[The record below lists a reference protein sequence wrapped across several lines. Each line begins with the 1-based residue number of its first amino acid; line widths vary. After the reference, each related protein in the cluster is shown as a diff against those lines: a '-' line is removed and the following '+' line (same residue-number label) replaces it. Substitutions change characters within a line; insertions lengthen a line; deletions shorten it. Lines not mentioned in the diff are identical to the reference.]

1 MAERRHAEIAG
12 AGFSGLTIAT
22 ALAQR
27 GWSVRVHERA
37 PEVRAFGAGIWL
49 WDNGIRVLNAIGA
62 VDEALDDCTEAKMWE
77 SWDHKGGLVD
87 RMQFGVGGGSRVFC
101 VVRQQL
107 LMAILHAAERA
118 GVEVRTNSEVV
129 GATETGALTLA
140 SGETLKADLV
150 IGADGVRSKVRD
162 SLGLLKKRHVHI
174 DGAIRVLI
182 PRTKEEYETEEGRKI
197 REWWSGS
204 RRLLYTPCTHDVVYL
219 CFTMMA
225 RDREATQIPLRK
237 DVWTR
242 SFPQLAHMIER
253 VGNDGRYDRFET
265 STPYRWSKGR
275 AAILGD
281 AAHSMSPGLGQGG
294 GSSLVGALTLAAM
307 LEENA
312 PIEGALAAWEAALRP
327 LAEHTQFWSK
337 ITWPLIPWP
346 AWIAKRYYAFPL
358 ARNWIAKQRMRP
370 SLHVAKSTEGQALW
384 TPKPAGA

>member
-1 MAERRHAEIAG
+1 MAERHVEIAG

-62 VDEALDDCTEAKMWE
+62 ADEALDGCTEAKVWE
-77 SWDHKGGLVD
+77 SWDRTGDLID
-87 RMQFGVGGGSRVFC
+87 RVQFGIGGGSRVFC

-118 GVEVRTNSEVV
+118 GVEVCTNSEAV
-129 GATETGALTLA
+129 GATADGALKLA

-150 IGADGVRSKVRD
+150 IGADGIRSKVRD
-162 SLGLLKKRHVHI
+162 SLGLLKRRHVHI

-182 PRTKEEYETEEGRKI
+182 PRTAEEYETEEGRKI
-197 REWWSGS
+197 REWWYGS
-204 RRLLYTPCTHDVVYL
+204 RRLLYTPCSKDVVYL

-225 RDREATQIPLRK
+225 RDKEAAEIPLRK
-237 DVWTR
+237 EVWAR
-242 SFPQLAHMIER
+242 SFPQLKHMIDR
-253 VGNDGRYDRFET
+253 VGTDGRYDRFET
-265 STPYRWSKGR
+265 SRLHRWSKGR
-275 AAILGD
+275 VAIMGD

-294 GSSLVGALTLAAM
+294 GSSLVSALTLPALIDEMGAIEPA
-307 LEENA
+307 LE
-312 PIEGALAAWEAALRP
+312 AWETALRP
-327 LAEHTQFWSK
+327 LAEHTQRWSK

-346 AWIAKRYYAFPL
+346 AWVARRYYAFPL
-358 ARNWIAKQRMRP
+358 AKGWIAKQRMRP
-370 SLHVAKSTEGQALW
+370 SLHVAKGTEGHRLW
-384 TPKPAGA
+384 VPTRAGV